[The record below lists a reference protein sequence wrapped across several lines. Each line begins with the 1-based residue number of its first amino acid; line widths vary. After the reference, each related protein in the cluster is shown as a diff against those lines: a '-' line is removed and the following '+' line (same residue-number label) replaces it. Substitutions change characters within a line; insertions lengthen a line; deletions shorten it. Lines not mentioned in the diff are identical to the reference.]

1 MLSQLPL
8 PLQLLLTNGAA
19 ALRRHP
25 RRVSAAVLM
34 ALGGSAVTAFGIAPM
49 APDAALLPQRNVIEE
64 VAVEG
69 LSQQLES
76 LAGHQLELH
85 RSTVSRKN
93 DTADSLLK
101 RLGVID
107 AVASAHLRRHPDAR
121 KLLDGDAGKLVQA
134 RAASDGS
141 LIELVARFQALEP
154 GQALTHFTRL
164 TIKRDASE
172 LSTIVETAAL
182 QTQVRL
188 GSATVRG
195 SLWIATEQARLP
207 DAIAEQMVDIFAG
220 DIDFHREIKRGDA
233 FSVVYESLT
242 ADDQP
247 ITWNEGTGRVLAAEY
262 RNKGR
267 RFQAL
272 WYTDPD
278 TGRGAYYT
286 FDGKSRRKPF
296 LASPV
301 DFSKVTSGFAM
312 RIHPIAQTWRQH
324 NGVDYSAPTGTP
336 VKTVG
341 DGTVE
346 FAGRQNGYGNVVQ
359 IKHAG
364 NKSTLY
370 AHLSEVFVKE
380 GQAVSQGDKVGAV
393 GATGWATGPHLHF
406 EFKVNGQYVD
416 PLEYAGSDIAPKI
429 DANER
434 PRFVAWSGQIRHKL
448 AAAESIA
455 GFRGDAE

>member
-1 MLSQLPL
+1 MLAD
-8 PLQLLLTNGAA
+8 GAA
-19 ALRRHP
+19 SLRRHP
-25 RRVSAAVLM
+25 RRVSAAVLL
-34 ALGGSAVTAFGIAPM
+34 ALGGTAVTAFGIAPA
-49 APDAALLPQRNVIEE
+49 APDAALLPQRQVVEE
-64 VAVEG
+64 IAVEG
-69 LSQQLES
+69 LSQQLDA
-76 LAGHQLELH
+76 LAGHSLELH
-85 RSTVSRKN
+85 RSTLSRKN
-93 DTADSLLK
+93 DTADSLLR
-101 RLGVID
+101 RLGVSD
-107 AVASAHLRRHPDAR
+107 ALASVHLRRHPDAR
-121 KLLDGDAGKLVQA
+121 RLLEGETAKLVQA
-134 RAASDGS
+134 RAGADGS
-141 LIELVARFQALEP
+141 LIELVARFPALEP
-154 GQALTHFTRL
+154 AQALTHFTRL
-164 TIKRDASE
+164 TIKRHGGE
-172 LSTIVETAAL
+172 LTTLVETAPL
-182 QTQVRL
+182 QTQIRL

-195 SLWIATEQARLP
+195 SLWVATEQARLP
-207 DAIAEQMVDIFAG
+207 DAIASQMVDIFSG

-233 FSVVYESLT
+233 FSVVYEALT

-262 RNKGR
+262 RNRGR

-301 DFSKVTSGFAM
+301 EFSKVTSGFAM

-324 NGVDYSAPTGTP
+324 NGVDYGAPTGTA

-346 FAGRQNGYGNVVQ
+346 FAGRQSGYGNVVQ

-370 AHLSEVFVKE
+370 AHLSEIFVKE
-380 GQAVSQGDKVGAV
+380 GQAVAQGDKIGAV
-393 GATGWATGPHLHF
+393 GSTGWATGPHLHF

-416 PLEYAGSDIAPKI
+416 PLEYAGSDVSPKI
-429 DANER
+429 DADER

-448 AAAESIA
+448 AAAESMA
-455 GFRGDAE
+455 AFRGDAE